1 MKPTPYDYGSV
12 LASFFETAGE
22 LPEHTHALKPL
33 VESAARRALGH
44 ADAQFLPA
52 FKVLD
57 FLSAL
62 VNLCVGIARE
72 PHLRTSE
79 SKAMLQQLITDDAP
93 LLSHF
98 YREAALER
106 VRYEPVMLSEHFSS
120 AWLKR
125 NAVLHIRLERM
136 CAIYTTAHLINEASI
151 SIVKREALAAMQSD
165 DFATYR
171 AGPMCQ
177 LFAEMLQ
184 AASNSTD
191 IDGLAKSIGR
201 EGSVWKRFRLK
212 SHRFTASNNDPLIT
226 GDSPE
231 RIDSPI
237 PVTHH
242 LH

>member
-1 MKPTPYDYGSV
+1 MKPTPYDYSTV
-12 LASFFETAGE
+12 LTSFFDTAGE
-22 LPEHTHALKPL
+22 LPEHAQPLKPL
-33 VESAARRALGH
+33 VESAAHRALSH
-44 ADAQFLPA
+44 ADSQFMPA

-57 FLSAL
+57 LLSGL

-72 PHLRTSE
+72 PHLRLSE
-79 SKAMLQQLITDDAP
+79 SKAMLQQLIADDAP
-93 LLSHF
+93 LLAHF

-106 VRYEPVMLSEHFSS
+106 VRYEPVMLSEHFTS
-120 AWLKR
+120 ARLKR
-125 NAVLHIRLERM
+125 NAVLQVRLERM
-136 CAIYTTAHLINEASI
+136 CAIYSAASLLSNDTL
-151 SIVKREALAAMQSD
+151 SIVKREALAAMASD
-165 DFATYR
+165 DFATFR

-184 AASNSTD
+184 AALTTTNPAELSS
-191 IDGLAKSIGR
+191 LIGP
-201 EGSVWKRFRLK
+201 EGRVWKRFRLK
-212 SHRFTASNNDPLIT
+212 SHRYSADENDPLIT

>member
-1 MKPTPYDYGSV
+1 MKPTPYDYGAV
-12 LASFFETAGE
+12 LASFFKAAGD
-22 LPEHTHALKPL
+22 LPEHSYPLKPL

-44 ADAQFLPA
+44 PDAAFMPA

-57 FLSAL
+57 MLSGL
-62 VNLCVGIARE
+62 VNLCIDIARE
-72 PHLRTSE
+72 PHLRLAE
-79 SKAMLQQLITDDAP
+79 AKAMLQQLIADDAP
-93 LLSHF
+93 LLAHF

-106 VRYEPVMLSEHFSS
+106 VRYEPVMLTQRFSS
-120 AWLKR
+120 ARQKR
-125 NAVLHIRLERM
+125 DAILQVRLNRM
-136 CAIYTTAHLINEASI
+136 CDIYAANTLDAQHIAIVRQAAASAI
-151 SIVKREALAAMQSD
+151 ASD

-184 AASNSTD
+184 LAATADTASLPSL
-191 IDGLAKSIGR
+191 LAPESRMWKS
-201 EGSVWKRFRLK
+201 FRLK
-212 SHRFTASNNDPLIT
+212 SQRYSAAENDPLIT

-231 RIDSPI
+231 RIESPI